1 MILRRQRMDVWSV
14 GTSAAFYEWPM
25 SLLTCPPE
33 RCSAVC
39 TVQSSKGECKKA
51 PVFELEVWQ
60 SQGADR
66 KMWGN
71 KFQPGRGK
79 GGCGD
84 DVDTPSSVNSI
95 VPCQVGKLCRCVTF
109 PPPCPNLASS
119 MRFSSFFRCGR
130 WAEVAPM
137 QKNAHTA
144 GSAAPNQPS
153 DPLAK
158 GTAAPPGRPAVG
170 PTQPQQIGSES

>member
-1 MILRRQRMDVWSV
+1 MIQRRQRMDVWSV
-14 GTSAAFYEWPM
+14 GTSEAFYEWPM
-25 SLLTCPPE
+25 SLLTCLPE

-39 TVQSSKGECKKA
+39 TVKSSKSECKKA

-60 SQGADR
+60 SRGADR

-71 KFQPGRGK
+71 KFRTGCG
-79 GGCGD
+79 GGCG
-84 DVDTPSSVNSI
+84 VDADTILCQLHRPMPGWKTLPLCDLPASLPQ
-95 VPCQVGKLCRCVTF
+95 PC
-109 PPPCPNLASS
+109 LASR

-130 WAEVAPM
+130 WTEVAPM
-137 QKNAHTA
+137 RKNAHTA

-153 DPLAK
+153 DPLAER
-158 GTAAPPGRPAVG
+158 TASPGRPAVG